1 MLEVSNIS
9 SKETG
14 GSSEEGNGNTGRLGG
29 DGLVSSNDTIF
40 LQPLDTLQVGAGSNL
55 GVHDFIAV
63 KFLLALS
70 RGQVSGG
77 TKGVDVVGLV
87 VVLVT
92 VGIVVVVVSISISSI
107 LISCQTGHAV
117 GGNDGIGCVGNVFS
131 SVVLL
136 VVSNSLL
143 GWNLAAIIIKE
154 AKGDGTSLST
164 ALGSKVV
171 LDDFIAVLIELGIG
185 TGVISR
191 ALDGLFHIHQA
202 LVVLSI
208 FIVVAAHG
216 TVDTISLVAVVPAHS
231 LVALIT
237 LVVASLTVG
246 LTSCLGCLLF
256 IGDVSLEECV

>member
-1 MLEVSNIS
+1 MLEVSNVS

-29 DGLVSSNDTIF
+29 DGLVSSNYTII
-40 LQPLDTLQVGAGSNL
+40 LQPLDTLQVGAGSFL
-55 GVHDFIAV
+55 GVHDFTVV

-92 VGIVVVVVSISISSI
+92 IGIVVVVVSPISC
-107 LISCQTGHAV
+107 LVISCQTGQAV
-117 GGNDGIGCVGNVFS
+117 GGNDGFGCVGHVCS

-136 VVSNSLL
+136 VVSRSPL
-143 GWNLAAIIIKE
+143 GWNLAAIIIEE
-154 AKGDGTSLST
+154 AKGDGTSLLI
-164 ALGSKVV
+164 AHGSKVV
-171 LDDFIAVLIELGIG
+171 LDNFVAVRIVFGSG
-185 TGVISR
+185 TSVISG

-202 LVVLSI
+202 LVVCSI
-208 FIVVAAHG
+208 GIVVAAHG
-216 TVDTISLVAVVPAHS
+216 TVDTVSLVAVVPAHG
-231 LVALIT
+231 LVALVT

-246 LTSCLGCLLF
+246 LTASLGCLLF
-256 IGDVSLEECV
+256 ISDVSLEECG

>member
-40 LQPLDTLQVGAGSNL
+40 LQPLDTLHVGAGSLL
-55 GVHDFIAV
+55 GVHDFTAV

-77 TKGVDVVGLV
+77 TKGVDVLGLV

-92 VGIVVVVVSISISSI
+92 VGIVVVVVSISISGV
-107 LISCQTGHAV
+107 LISCQTGQAV
-117 GGNDGIGCVGNVFS
+117 GGNDGFGCVGDVCS
-131 SVVLL
+131 SEVLL

-143 GWNLAAIIIKE
+143 GWNLAAIIIEE
-154 AKGDGTSLST
+154 AKGDDTSLLT
-164 ALGSKVV
+164 AHRSKVV
-171 LDDFIAVLIELGIG
+171 LDDFVAVLIDLGFG
-185 TGVISR
+185 TSVISR

-208 FIVVAAHG
+208 CIVVVAHG
-216 TVDTISLVAVVPAHS
+216 TVNTISLVAVVPAHG

-246 LTSCLGCLLF
+246 LTSSLGCLLL
-256 IGDVSLEECV
+256 ISDVSLKECF